1 MILNYEQFKCTI
13 FENRD
18 PLKKILNLLSYM
30 DKLQPITEEAD
41 DIISMIEEEQKNSK
55 VNFSLKRKTKKRNH
69 KKPKDALDYHYSSY
83 TFLLS
88 FLGKKRGLG
97 LLNTKCFDNFN
108 IDGNVDVLL

>member
-18 PLKKILNLLSYM
+18 SLKKILNLLSYM

-69 KKPKDALDYHYSSY
+69 KKPKDALDIPLF
-83 TFLLS
+83 FLYFSL
-88 FLGKKRGLG
+88 
-97 LLNTKCFDNFN
+97 
-108 IDGNVDVLL
+108 VLLGEEEGPWIT

>member
-69 KKPKDALDYHYSSY
+69 KKPKDALDVPLF
-83 TFLLS
+83 FLYFSL
-88 FLGKKRGLG
+88 
-97 LLNTKCFDNFN
+97 
-108 IDGNVDVLL
+108 VLLGEEEGPWIS